1 MNLYLDSS
9 NTHADLYQ
17 QICEYL
23 FQEKPALI
31 STEDFLNRSDCG
43 GLFSAGCFERCAEE
57 PTVLA
62 DESAIK
68 AGSYDLLVRNETG
81 VRGYSSAYCALLK
94 TLEKHLPDKQKTA
107 AVLGSGA
114 LSKCVCA
121 VLNDLGFPYEIF
133 SSAKDIIQTK
143 TKKRFG
149 YVINTIRDAYDPDA
163 PGVSFSLERF
173 PSLECVIDLNP
184 LPFRTELMLQAE
196 DHQIPAYGGLEFVV
210 TQAAAVKEII
220 DHTPFDQDALNAC
233 MNEVYRTRRNIV
245 LIGMPTS
252 GKSTLSFLLGR
263 ITKRKVTEMDE
274 EARKRLGMEIA
285 ECFRLHGEGYF
296 RALETKIAH
305 DLYAAEGRIISCG
318 GGVVKT
324 PETMRFLQYNGIVI
338 RLVRELAQ
346 LYASSDR
353 PLSANNDDL
362 KRLYH
367 ERLPLYRKYADE
379 SADNTGKIEDTLR
392 QLMQL
397 AGEGELLPEMF
408 GQQETVIV
416 SKGKTRPVEIRVP
429 SSKSLSQRALIAA
442 ALAEGV
448 STIHY
453 CGHSEDISATM
464 HALEKCGA
472 RFEEKGTQ
480 LRVYGIGGKLI
491 RANGTIDCA
500 ESGTTLRFLIPL
512 LALGEET
519 VTFEGHGRLMQRPQS
534 VYEEIFAKQN
544 LLFEKN
550 DNLLSIRGP
559 LHAGIY
565 EVSGNISSQFIS
577 GLLFALA
584 LCEGDSEIRV
594 QPPLESSSYI
604 ALTMHVLALAGI
616 KIRKEGLCFHI
627 KGGQKYH
634 SFAYIVPGDDSQAA
648 VYAALAMLKNVP
660 VQVVNMDHASKQPD
674 HAIVKIAEQ
683 FGAHVHE
690 TESGYLFTPHELNAV
705 SLSLGETPDLGPVLF
720 ALAAKARGTTV
731 FTDTARLRMKE
742 SDRVASMEE
751 ELNRLGVSVHA
762 KENSFMV
769 EGRDE
774 IEGGITVSGH
784 NDHRIVMALSV
795 LASACEKP
803 LRINGAHAI
812 NKSWPYFFYDLK
824 EAGMDVTEIEEDD
837 TDE

>member
-1 MNLYLDSS
+1 MKLYLDSS
-9 NTHADLYQ
+9 DTHADLLQ
-17 QICEYL
+17 KIHEYL
-23 FQEKPALI
+23 SEEKPALI
-31 STEDFLNRSDCG
+31 HKADFLNQTECG
-43 GLFSAGCFERCAEE
+43 GLFSAGCFERETE
-57 PTVLA
+57 KIIMEA

-68 AGSYDLLVRNETG
+68 AGSYDLLVRKETG
-81 VRGYSSAYCALLK
+81 VRGYSSAYYALLK
-94 TLEKHLPDKQKTA
+94 VLKKYLSYGQKTA
-107 AVLGSGA
+107 AVLGEGS
-114 LSKCVCA
+114 LSKCVYA
-121 VLNDLGFPYEIF
+121 VLNELGLTFEVF
-133 SSAKDIIQTK
+133 GTAKDIMETRA
-143 TKKRFG
+143 KKRFG
-149 YVINTIRDAYDPDA
+149 YIINTTMDAYDPDQ
-163 PGVSFSLERF
+163 PGVCFDLNRFS
-173 PSLECVIDLNP
+173 SLSCVIDLNP
-184 LPFRTELMLQAE
+184 LPFRTEMMLEAE
-196 DHQIPAYGGLEFVV
+196 DHGIPAYGGLEFIV
-210 TQAAAVKEII
+210 TQAAIVRKII
-220 DHTPFDQDALNAC
+220 TGASFDQDAVNAC
-233 MNEVYRTRRNIV
+233 MDEVYRKRRNIV

-263 ITKRKVTEMDE
+263 ITKREVTEMDE
-274 EARKRLGMEIA
+274 EAVRRLGMEIS

-324 PETMRFLQYNGIVI
+324 PATMRFLQYNGIVV

-367 ERLPLYRKYADE
+367 ERMPLYQKYADE
-379 SADNTGKIEDTLR
+379 NADNTGKIEDTLR
-392 QLMQL
+392 QLMHF
-397 AGEGELLPEMF
+397 AREGELLPEMF
-408 GQQETVIV
+408 GKEETVIV
-416 SKGKTRPVEIRVP
+416 SKGKTKPVEIRVP

-453 CGHSEDISATM
+453 CGHSEDINATM
-464 HALEKCGA
+464 RALEKCGA
-472 RFEEKGTQ
+472 RFEEKGTH
-480 LRVYGIGGKLI
+480 LRVYGIGRKTI

-512 LALGEET
+512 LALGDET

-534 VYEEIFAKQN
+534 VYEEIFAKQE
-544 LLFEKN
+544 LLFEKK
-550 DNLLSIRGP
+550 DSLLRIKGP
-559 LHAGIY
+559 LRAGIY

-616 KIRKEGLCFHI
+616 EIRQEGLCFHI

-648 VYAALAMLKNVP
+648 VFAALAMLKNVP

-683 FGAHVHE
+683 FGARVHE
-690 TESGYLFTPHELNAV
+690 TESGYLFEPHELQAV
-705 SLSLGETPDLGPVLF
+705 NLSLGETPDLGPVLF

-742 SDRVASMEE
+742 SDRIASMEE
-751 ELNRLGVSVHA
+751 ELGRMGVAVRAS
-762 KENSFMV
+762 ENSFMV

-824 EAGMDVTEIEEDD
+824 EAGMDVFEIEKDD
-837 TDE
+837 QKE